1 MSNEQANR
9 EYVKKQLI
17 SALTWAG
24 GVCALALVMTF
35 ARKLGYVEVDTV
47 TRVVIGANG
56 LMVAWYG
63 NRLPKTFVA
72 NARAREAQRVSAWS
86 QVLSGLAYAGLWAFA
101 PMPVAI
107 WGGMAAIVA
116 GLVVTLGYCL
126 SLREKEKGAA

>member
-1 MSNEQANR
+1 MSNPMMNR
-9 EYVKKQLI
+9 EMAKKELLQ
-17 SALTWAG
+17 
-24 GVCALALVMTF
+24 ALAWGGGIVALAF
-35 ARKLGYVEVDTV
+35 AMVLARRLGYVDADTV

-63 NRLPKTFVA
+63 NRLPKTFVPDA
-72 NARAREAQRVSAWS
+72 KAREARRVAAWS

-116 GLVVTLGYCL
+116 GLVVTFGYCL
-126 SLREKEKGAA
+126 TLRGWEKSA